1 MEIPYYDNPSG
12 QLSVRVELQH
22 TADVYLLDQSN
33 FNAKQAGRD
42 FRYFGGNY
50 SQTPV
55 NITVTGAGRWY
66 LIVDNGSGESYKY
79 QWIK

>member
-55 NITVTGAGRWY
+55 NITVTVAGRWY